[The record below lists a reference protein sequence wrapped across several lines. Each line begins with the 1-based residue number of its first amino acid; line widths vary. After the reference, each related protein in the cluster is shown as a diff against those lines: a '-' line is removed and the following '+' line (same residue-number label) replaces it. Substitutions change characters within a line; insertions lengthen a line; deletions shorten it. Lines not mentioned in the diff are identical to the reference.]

1 MHQSMN
7 NTSAAADA
15 MSGRV
20 IDEIA
25 FQASI
30 LALHAAIESAS
41 NGEASMESLQD
52 TGEEAIDDRLHR
64 LVERARRRPA
74 GSVTEAHAEF
84 HNRPDSRGL

>member
-7 NTSAAADA
+7 NTSAAVDA

-41 NGEASMESLQD
+41 NGKEDMESRQKIAG
-52 TGEEAIDDRLHR
+52 GEPIDDRLHR
-64 LVERARRRPA
+64 LVERARRGPA
-74 GSVTEAHAEF
+74 EAHAA